1 MEELKNSL
9 DKATSLLILKNSE
22 GGEILLDSLKSDL
35 KGITAKIM
43 REYDKL
49 PHIELLALIS
59 QLKAKQ
65 ELVDKIEYSE
75 KEVEILKE
83 ELK

>member
-1 MEELKNSL
+1 MDELKDSL

-22 GGEILLDSLKSDL
+22 GGEILLNSLKSDCE
-35 KGITAKIM
+35 GILAKIM

-49 PHIELLALIS
+49 PHIELLALIG
-59 QLKAKQ
+59 QLKAKN
-65 ELVDKIEYSE
+65 ELIDKIEYSE